1 MRRSARND
9 SGIEYK
15 QIAANK
21 KMKTQISVFDELRAE
36 RASFITRR
44 WFFRQC
50 GLGLGS
56 IALASLLDAT
66 TGFGAAKLPLTVNP
80 LTPRQ
85 PHFKPKA
92 RRVIYLFM
100 GGAPSQLDL
109 FDNKPALIKYNGQPI
124 PQEIVRGQKYAFI
137 KPDAALFATEFKFAR
152 HGRSGGELSE
162 ALPRLAEVVDEIA
175 LVKSMTTDAFNHAPG
190 QVLMQTGS
198 TQFGRPSLGA
208 WALYGLG
215 SESQNLPGF
224 VVLNSAGGLS
234 GGAALYGSGFLPTA
248 YQGVPFRK
256 SGDPVLFLSNP
267 PGISESMQRRS
278 LDLIKDLNQQHLN
291 LMGDPEIATRI
302 NSFEMAFRMQ
312 SSAPELI
319 DISKESP
326 ETLKAYGAEPGK
338 PSFAM
343 NCLLARRLIE
353 RGVRFVQLF
362 HEGWDHHSEVVK
374 GVKEQTG
381 KTDQASAALIKDL
394 KQRGLLDDTL
404 VIWGGEFGR
413 TPMVEANAD
422 FGRKLGRDHHPQAF
436 TVWLAGGGIKP
447 GITLGETDELG
458 FHIVKDKV
466 HVHDLHATILHL
478 LGFDHTKLTH
488 RFQGRDFRLTD
499 VEGEVVEKILA

>member
-1 MRRSARND
+1 MNAKLSF
-9 SGIEYK
+9 I
-15 QIAANK
+15 
-21 KMKTQISVFDELRAE
+21 DELRAE
-36 RASFITRR
+36 RANYITRR

-50 GLGLGS
+50 GVGLGS
-56 IALASLLDAT
+56 IALASLLDP
-66 TGFGAAKLPLTVNP
+66 GKVFGGEKMAVASNP
-80 LTPRQ
+80 LAPRQ

-92 RRVIYLFM
+92 KRVIYLFM

-109 FDNKPALIKYNGQPI
+109 FDYKPTLAKYNGRPV
-124 PQEIVRGQKYAFI
+124 PKEVVMGQKYAFI
-137 KPDAALFATEFKFAR
+137 KPDAALFASEFKFAR
-152 HGRSGGELSE
+152 HGQCGAELSE
-162 ALPRLAEVVDEIA
+162 ALPHLAEVVDDIA
-175 LVKSMTTDAFNHAPG
+175 IVKSMTTDAFNHAPG
-190 QVLMQTGS
+190 QVLMQTGA
-198 TQFGRPSLGA
+198 TQFGRPSMGS
-208 WALYGLG
+208 WVLYGLG

-234 GGAALYGSGFLPTA
+234 GGAALYGGGFLPTV

-267 PGISESMQRRS
+267 AGVTNQMQRRT
-278 LDLIKDLNQQHLN
+278 LDLVKDLNERHLRV
-291 LMGDPEIATRI
+291 MGDPEIATRI

-312 SSAPELI
+312 SSAPELM
-319 DISKESP
+319 DVSKESS
-326 ETLKAYGAEPGK
+326 ETLKRYGAEPGK

-374 GVKEQTG
+374 GIKDQTG

-394 KQRGLLDDTL
+394 AQRGLLEETL

-422 FGRKLGRDHHPQAF
+422 FGRKWGRDHHPQAF
-436 TVWLAGGGIKP
+436 TIWLAGGGIKP
-447 GITLGETDELG
+447 GITIGETDELG
-458 FHIVKDKV
+458 FHVVKDKV

-478 LGFDHTKLTH
+478 LGFDHTKLTF

-499 VEGEVVEKILA
+499 VAGEVVEKLLA